1 MDQTINQWATN
12 CHQPRHLAA
21 LLAWDAGRCWMD
33 ITGAHNPGDFGHVG
47 HPKSN
52 TTSSWP
58 ILMYHDV
65 SLFCKEPQYH
75 LGHRFSEPTMQ
86 DLGGRQVC
94 QVLKSTVEAQPRFIH
109 PWSLSS
115 RPNCS
120 PMQFYSLA
128 CNKLQRYN
136 WRNPDSDSDPIHFDG
151 SPNFKMPFF

>member
-1 MDQTINQWATN
+1 
-12 CHQPRHLAA
+12 
-21 LLAWDAGRCWMD
+21 
-33 ITGAHNPGDFGHVG
+33 
-47 HPKSN
+47 
-52 TTSSWP
+52 
-58 ILMYHDV
+58 MYHDV
-65 SLFCKEPQYH
+65 SLLCKEPQYH

-151 SPNFKMPFF
+151 SPNFKMPFFLTDNDNNYIYTYVYIHIYIYIISIHIQG